1 MQGVP
6 TMSSRAHIIAMTE
19 RVLSVILCV
28 VDAFWGIFNG
38 ISITC
43 YALNC
48 AKKIPRILQ
57 LEDEG
62 DHHNGQI
69 RTINTQVGARA
80 QRKHLGNMTDHSLT
94 DEKREAEPNIT
105 HTGIETITLKQE
117 TEKHTQKLSTLTKYQ
132 GWERGTRERDMQTLW
147 LDTETMANSCEL
159 DTVIKKINTHD

>member
-1 MQGVP
+1 
-6 TMSSRAHIIAMTE
+6 MSSRAHIIAMTE

-117 TEKHTQKLSTLTKYQ
+117 TEKHTHRNSVHWLNTK
-132 GWERGTRERDMQTLW
+132 ERGTRERDMQTLW

-159 DTVIKKINTHD
+159 DTVIKKINTHDWLLIFY

>member
-1 MQGVP
+1 
-6 TMSSRAHIIAMTE
+6 MSSRAHIIAMTE
-19 RVLSVILCV
+19 RVLSVILCA

-48 AKKIPRILQ
+48 AKKKNPRIPQ

-62 DHHNGQI
+62 DHHNGQKEI
-69 RTINTQVGARA
+69 RTINTQVGAGA
-80 QRKHLGNMTDHSLT
+80 QRKHLGNMADHSLT

-117 TEKHTQKLSTLTKYQ
+117 TEKHT
-132 GWERGTRERDMQTLW
+132 
-147 LDTETMANSCEL
+147 ET
-159 DTVIKKINTHD
+159 H

>member
-1 MQGVP
+1 
-6 TMSSRAHIIAMTE
+6 MSSRAHIIAMTE

-62 DHHNGQI
+62 DHHNWQI

-117 TEKHTQKLSTLTKYQ
+117 TEKHTHRNSVHWLNTKDGSEGQERETCRHFGLILRPWLTLASLTQ
-132 GWERGTRERDMQTLW
+132 W
-147 LDTETMANSCEL
+147 
-159 DTVIKKINTHD
+159 